1 MKIYDNEMSDAAKG
15 EIEQSGE
22 NFLFAENVPFEKR
35 LSIGY
40 KLSLKTY
47 GYSLESEPRLDR
59 TIFSVKKIND

>member
-40 KLSLKTY
+40 KLSLKDSSTTNVT
-47 GYSLESEPRLDR
+47 SP
-59 TIFSVKKIND
+59 VKP